1 MSLSTTPELPYYVD
15 QALLNGLSSKIKL
28 YLIEQGWN
36 EDDIKK
42 LAYAIQ
48 FWRAAGMSI
57 DIDTRMS
64 KMQHCIAVLSALKGL
79 KFVLPI
85 RLSAS
90 TTGDT
95 DPFISER
102 AIRKAMGKRLFEE
115 ADFENFRYEVVAPH
129 VKLRDISGCKYA
141 VKHICPTSVVVI
153 FEDKMLYLME
163 RKSTQPMFFRDP
175 KTNPTRRNAIKALEA
190 SWKAVSIKS
199 VARYVSYDQS
209 NDVYVSS
216 SNVVYVELAMS
227 EATEKEFR
235 EKGGPS
241 GNIKIA
247 TQSNLKQ
254 YMPGARWNTFK
265 EDIKALVTKF
275 DDDNR
280 ELLNEGD
287 ESRKQK
293 LRTGFDQLKAY
304 CKDKDNTVIVDY
316 EEPEDLEHRA
326 AGRAASVPIEV
337 ASDTEMSDEPL

>member
-1 MSLSTTPELPYYVD
+1 MSLSTNPELPYYVD

-57 DIDTRMS
+57 EEDTRMG
-64 KMQHCIAVLSALKGL
+64 KMQHCIALLSALKGL
-79 KFVLPI
+79 KVVLPF

-90 TTGDT
+90 KTGDT
-95 DPFISER
+95 EPFISQR
-102 AIRKAMGKRLFEE
+102 AIRKAMGKRLFED
-115 ADFENFRYEVVAPH
+115 ADFENFRYEVVAQH

-153 FEDKMLYLME
+153 FEEKMLYLME
-163 RKSTQPMFFRDP
+163 RKSTQSMFFRDP
-175 KTNPTRRNAIKALEA
+175 KTNLTRRNAIKALEA
-190 SWKAVSIKS
+190 SWDAVSIKS
-199 VARYVSYDQS
+199 VARYVSHDQS
-209 NDVYVSS
+209 NDVYISS

-227 EATEKEFR
+227 EATEKKFR
-235 EKGGPS
+235 DKGGES

-265 EDIKALVTKF
+265 EEIKAFVTEF
-275 DDDNR
+275 DEDNKK
-280 ELLNEGD
+280 LLNEGD
-287 ESRKQK
+287 ESKKQK

-304 CKDKDNTVIVDY
+304 CKDKDNTVVVNY
-316 EEPEDLEHRA
+316 EEPEDSEHRA

-337 ASDTEMSDEPL
+337 ASDTDMSDGSL